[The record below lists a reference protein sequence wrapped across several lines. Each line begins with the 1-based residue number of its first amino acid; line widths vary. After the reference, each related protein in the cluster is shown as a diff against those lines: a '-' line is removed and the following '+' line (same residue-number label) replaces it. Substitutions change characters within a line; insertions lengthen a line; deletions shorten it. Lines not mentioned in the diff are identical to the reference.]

1 MRKLI
6 LLIVISSSILAITGC
21 EKNNEIIQ
29 ISFLENSW
37 TQSYEEKT
45 SEKIE
50 IYRPSDYKN
59 FSLSRYRQSI
69 NFHDNDVCEYLVLA
83 ANDGHYMESGNW
95 EYSEK
100 TNIIKIF
107 NSNSEILYEFE
118 VVELTND
125 LLKLKARN

>member
-59 FSLSRYRQSI
+59 FSLSRYRQSF

>member
-21 EKNNEIIQ
+21 EKNSEIIQ
-29 ISFLENSW
+29 ISFLEKSW

-45 SEKIE
+45 SEEIE
-50 IYRPSDYKN
+50 IYRPSDYKDFPSN
-59 FSLSRYRQSI
+59 WYRQI
-69 NFHDNDVCEYLVLA
+69 FNFHDNDVCEYLVLA

-95 EYSEK
+95 AYSEK

>member
-45 SEKIE
+45 SEEIE

-59 FSLSRYRQSI
+59 FSFSRYRQI
-69 NFHDNDVCEYLVLA
+69 FNFHDNDVCEYLVLA

-100 TNIIKIF
+100 TNIIIIF